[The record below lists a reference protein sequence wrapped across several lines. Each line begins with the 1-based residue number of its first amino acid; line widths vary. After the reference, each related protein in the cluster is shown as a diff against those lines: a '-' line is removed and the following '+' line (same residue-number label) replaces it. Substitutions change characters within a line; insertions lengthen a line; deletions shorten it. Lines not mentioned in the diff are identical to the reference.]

1 MSAIHATVS
10 DGAPVFMN
18 ARALSARNLGM
29 SCSHCLRRSAKMEVL
44 TLVRVVSWVFEHEG
58 QGGRNQGQAIDALAA
73 MSGEITDD
81 LRGAHGVSDQH
92 HVMEVQLL
100 EQRAE
105 VVRERIVVI
114 PASRIAAPTVAAL
127 VVGDAARM
135 LGERD
140 HLILPDVTID
150 RPSVHEDDRPTLT
163 PAAPEQLHAV
173 AGFDRVHR
181 HFRRLQ
187 TCVRHVGTEG
197 HRWVIRRV
205 ASGAKDAARA
215 VKVLRSQGPCRCCDC
230 RPFFWSPCRAVWP
243 ATRRRLQVPQLPRG
257 LRAAPT

>member
-1 MSAIHATVS
+1 MDDERRLTDPRRLGAQIRLG
-10 DGAPVFMN
+10 DGVVDLEERLEGGLRPHV
-18 ARALSARNLGM
+18 RNPRHG
-29 SCSHCLRRSAKMEVL
+29 LRRRAGVDE
-44 TLVRVVSWVFEHEG
+44 RAGVVGKELGHVVQPLLAPLREDGGATPSGLSGVFSMKGKADEIKASIH
-58 QGGRNQGQAIDALAA
+58 ALAA

-150 RPSVHEDDRPTLT
+150 AHVHETTGLP
-163 PAAPEQLHAV
+163 
-173 AGFDRVHR
+173 
-181 HFRRLQ
+181 
-187 TCVRHVGTEG
+187 
-197 HRWVIRRV
+197 
-205 ASGAKDAARA
+205 S
-215 VKVLRSQGPCRCCDC
+215 
-230 RPFFWSPCRAVWP
+230 
-243 ATRRRLQVPQLPRG
+243 PQLRQNSFTPSRVSIG
-257 LRAAPT
+257 SITIAAAYKPAYATSEQKVIDG